1 MAVTRLR
8 ESASTDRQELQILHD
23 NLTDQLHQAYMTASE
38 MLLYCR
44 DEDLATYEAE
54 AERILE
60 FKYRMKDLQ
69 RSI

>member
-1 MAVTRLR
+1 MAVKKLR
-8 ESASTDRQELQILHD
+8 ESAATDRDELRILHD

-44 DEDLATYEAE
+44 DEDVATYEAE

-60 FKYRMKDLQ
+60 MKYKMKDLQ
-69 RSI
+69 RQI